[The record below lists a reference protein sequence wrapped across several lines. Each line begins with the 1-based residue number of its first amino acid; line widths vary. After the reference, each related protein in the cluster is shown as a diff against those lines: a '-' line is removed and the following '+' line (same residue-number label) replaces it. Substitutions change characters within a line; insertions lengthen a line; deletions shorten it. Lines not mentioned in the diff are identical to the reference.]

1 MRFVFGS
8 WYVYWNCWFNA
19 LSEGLI
25 VERHPFVGTSMLV
38 VWYDK
43 TRKLTTWFTPCLDL
57 ITTFN
62 RFYSNWNF
70 CSTLFW
76 PVTIQPLPKWLIKL
90 KKILQK
96 LDFIVWTSV
105 CSKYLESFFYNTT
118 FLAFLIWY
126 LTFASQKPCD
136 FYQKSIF
143 HCHITC
149 ILSKIG
155 LTRYWFFFQGWL

>member
-1 MRFVFGS
+1 MKIYFS
-8 WYVYWNCWFNA
+8 KLIYAC
-19 LSEGLI
+19 GLI
-25 VERHPFVGTSMLV
+25 WQNQEIDHLVYPMLRFD
-38 VWYDK
+38 YNLQQILF
-43 TRKLTTWFTPCLDL
+43 KLKLLQYF
-57 ITTFN
+57 
-62 RFYSNWNF
+62 
-70 CSTLFW
+70 FW
-76 PVTIQPLPKWLIKL
+76 PVTIQSLPKWLIKL